1 MPHVDRRPRT
11 VRRSAFRIPA
21 CVAAAALLALVP
33 SRVVAQA
40 ARALPA
46 RAANGFSS
54 ERLARID
61 HFLQQYVDSNRVGGL
76 VALVMRDG
84 KVAYQRAV
92 GWSDRESRRQM
103 SADAMFRIASQS
115 KAITSTAILMLV
127 EEGKIALGDTV
138 SRFIPAFART
148 TVASR
153 ADSGR
158 TLLPAR
164 RQITIRDLLTHTAGI
179 SYGGEPF
186 IAAQYEA
193 KGLGRA
199 AGNGWYTA
207 DKSEP
212 ICETM
217 ERLAT
222 LPFVSQPGEA
232 FVYGY
237 NTDILGCVVER
248 ASGIPLDEFVR
259 SRITGPLGMP
269 DTYFFVPPAKAARLV
284 TLYMGDSTG
293 RVARAPEGSRGQG
306 HYVEGP
312 RRNFSGGAGM
322 ISTARDYARFLQMV
336 LNRGELDGVRI
347 LSPRMVDLMT
357 TNQSG
362 TLFSQSGIGFGLGF
376 ETVDRLGASGMYS
389 VGSFGWG
396 GAYGSTYMVDP
407 AERMIVVF
415 MINQMPLRSDV
426 ASKFPTLV
434 YQALT
439 DVAPRAGWTERSAPR

>member
-1 MPHVDRRPRT
+1 MPHVLRSRRALMCISRT
-11 VRRSAFRIPA
+11 STFLATT
-21 CVAAAALLALVP
+21 AALLALAP
-33 SRVVAQA
+33 AHVVAQA
-40 ARALPA
+40 ARAVPV
-46 RAANGFSS
+46 RAQNGFSA
-54 ERLARID
+54 ERLARVD
-61 HFLQQYVDSNRVGGL
+61 RFLQQYVDSNRVGGV
-76 VALVMRDG
+76 VALVLRDG
-84 KVAYQRAV
+84 QVVYERAV
-92 GWSDRESRRQM
+92 GWSDRESRRPM
-103 SADAMFRIASQS
+103 TADAMFRIASQS

-158 TLLPAR
+158 SVVPAR
-164 RQITIRDLLTHTAGI
+164 RQITIHDLLTHTAGI

-186 IAAQYEA
+186 VAARYEA

-212 ICETM
+212 VCETM

-222 LPFVSQPGEA
+222 LPFVAQPGEA
-232 FVYGY
+232 YVYGY
-237 NTDILGCVVER
+237 GTDILGCVVER
-248 ASGIPLDEFVR
+248 ASGAPLDEFIR
-259 SRITGPLGMP
+259 SRITGPLGMS
-269 DTYFFVPPAKAARLV
+269 DTHFFVPPAKSARLV
-284 TLYMGDSTG
+284 TLYMIDSTG
-293 RVARAPEGSRGQG
+293 RIARAPEGSRGQG

-312 RRNFSGGAGM
+312 RRNFSGGAGL
-322 ISTARDYARFLQMV
+322 ISTARDYARFLQML
-336 LNRGELDGVRI
+336 LNRGELDGVRL

-362 TLFSQSGIGFGLGF
+362 TLFSQTGTGFGLGF
-376 ETVDRLGASGMYS
+376 ETVDRLGARGMYS

-396 GAYGSTYMVDP
+396 GAYGSSYMVDP
-407 AERMIVVF
+407 AERMVVVF
-415 MINQMPLRSDV
+415 MINQMPLRTDV

-439 DVAPRAGWTERSAPR
+439 DVAPRRGGTVRNVPR

>member
-1 MPHVDRRPRT
+1 MPHA
-11 VRRSAFRIPA
+11 RRSPRAVTRISWTPA
-21 CVAAAALLALVP
+21 VIAATALLSLAP
-33 SRVVAQA
+33 ARAVAQA

-46 RAANGFSS
+46 RAPSGFSA
-54 ERLARID
+54 ERLARVD
-61 HFLQQYVDSNRVGGL
+61 RFLQQYVDSERVGGV
-76 VALVMRDG
+76 VALVLRDG
-84 KVAYQRAV
+84 QVVYQRAV
-92 GWSDRESRRQM
+92 GWSDRESRRPM
-103 SADAMFRIASQS
+103 TADAMFRIASQS
-115 KAITSTAILMLV
+115 KAITSTAVLMLV
-127 EEGKIALGDTV
+127 EEGKIALTDPV
-138 SRFIPAFART
+138 SRFIPAYART

-158 TLLPAR
+158 TVVPAR
-164 RQITIRDLLTHTAGI
+164 RQITIHDLLTHTAGI

-186 IAAQYEA
+186 VAAQYEA

-207 DKSEP
+207 DKTEP

-232 FVYGY
+232 YVYGY

-248 ASGIPLDEFVR
+248 ASGVPLDEFIR
-259 SRITGPLGMP
+259 TRITGPLGLS
-269 DTYFFVPPAKAARLV
+269 DTYFFVPPAKATRLV
-284 TLYMGDSTG
+284 TLYMNDSSG

-312 RRNFSGGAGM
+312 RRNFSGGAGL
-322 ISTARDYARFLQMV
+322 ISTARDYARFLQML

-362 TLFSQSGIGFGLGF
+362 TLFSQTGAGFGLGF
-376 ETVDRLGASGMYS
+376 ETVDRLGARGMYS

-396 GAYGSTYMVDP
+396 GAYGSSYMVDP

-415 MINQMPLRSDV
+415 MINQMPMRSDV

-439 DVAPRAGWTERSAPR
+439 DVAPRPGWKVRNAPR